1 MNYLKVQQNL
11 LKAADARDGWK
22 HKDFHVAYS
31 VTDNRVWVCPEG
43 CWMMGIPK
51 DQFYLDVDKIWKD
64 FQPFKTETF
73 LKDTWDLKPA
83 VDTNTTI
90 QVTEFKK
97 KLNLHKFV
105 VDGEEVYIQEKYL
118 EFFDPD
124 AHFEGRNSKAP
135 LYVYEND
142 ELVGL
147 ILPVNHKK
155 RKGKTDAGN

>member
-31 VTDNRVWVCPEG
+31 VTDDRVWVCPEG
-43 CWMMGIPK
+43 YWMIGIPK
-51 DQFYLDVDKIWKD
+51 DQFYLNVDKIWKD

-155 RKGKTDAGN
+155 EGEN